1 VNSRRLALLASSVLS
16 GLLMISLVLPWFTSA
31 ETPQWTPF
39 SHWLDLGWSPG
50 TRNWAL
56 LGLDAALAVGIGAAL
71 WSASKLGMHLL
82 SLVATGLLV
91 VTLLEASA
99 HLTVDPG
106 PNLQADYGAVIGS
119 GAAVLL
125 WVTLA
130 VGPHLSVRR

>member
-1 VNSRRLALLASSVLS
+1 
-16 GLLMISLVLPWFTSA
+16 
-31 ETPQWTPF
+31 
-39 SHWLDLGWSPG
+39 
-50 TRNWAL
+50 
-56 LGLDAALAVGIGAAL
+56 
-71 WSASKLGMHLL
+71 MHLL

-130 VGPHLSVRR
+130 VGPHLRVRR